1 MAKLKNLFLLFS
13 LFAVFASPH
22 YAQQVSAT
30 TSEAPVATKKVEKKP
45 APMSLQTTP
54 KMRNETRYLV
64 FCMERGHYL
73 KTPITELDVREF
85 IREYMQNLDFFKLFF
100 TAEDVQYYQ
109 DFFAPSIDIMLRQGT
124 LLPAYSIYE
133 KFLERATARIE
144 WIKKRMDE
152 PFDFETAETFRPD
165 RSKEDWPA
173 NMEEADKLWN
183 KRITYDL
190 INEILG
196 YSLDAKKAEKEKGKE
211 AAAKKPSPES
221 PGEKAAALA
230 AEPDESENMVEK
242 EVLQTEAMEE
252 EIPKTFE
259 EKLAKAKKE
268 VLRRYERLVENYAKA
283 DAVEAQEIYLNT
295 LSRLYDPHS
304 AFLSEYYL
312 EEFDISVRNALVG
325 IGALLQD
332 KDGYCTLAELMP
344 GGPAEECKLLKPGD
358 KILGVGQETGEIVDV
373 IGMKLRNTV
382 KMIRGKENTKVRLLI
397 EPVSNPSARKIVTLV
412 RREIK
417 LTTKLARADVYTI
430 PVGDKTV
437 PIGVIDLPAFYGEGG
452 LNGES
457 KGFSTTKDVE
467 ELLTKLKA
475 MNVKGIILDLR
486 RNGGG
491 FLNEAVDLAGL
502 FIKTGPVVQVRDA
515 AGRTNKLRDEN
526 EKVVWNGPLIIL
538 VSRLS
543 ASATEIVAG
552 ALKDH
557 QRAIIV
563 GDKSTHGKGTVQAV
577 YHLQNFDPE
586 QKSAAKVTI
595 QKWYAPN
602 GESIQL
608 KGVHSDIVL
617 PSAYDYMEIGE
628 QYKDYAMKWDS
639 ISPDS
644 IEELYGYGLPKGQAE
659 ALMGLLTKQSEQRQ
673 KSLEDFAL
681 WNERLDWVKARQAKK
696 DWSLNLKKRE
706 QELDADEKYNE
717 HVKEVQKKLAKK
729 NYSKQEVLLDSA
741 KDAEQKKDA
750 KDDGAS
756 KDSYD
761 IDSIDGDIDDDDT
774 PEFDVQLRESLRI
787 MADWLEVL
795 QNPNILKTSETRKKP
810 ADDTSIENSKKV
822 SPESSEPVANAASGS

>member
-1 MAKLKNLFLLFS
+1 MIKLRKLFLF
-13 LFAVFASPH
+13 FALIVGFAALP
-22 YAQQVSAT
+22 YAQQGAGL
-30 TSEAPVATKKVEKKP
+30 TSEAAVSVKKAEKKS
-45 APMSLQTTP
+45 APMTLQTTP

-133 KFLERATARIE
+133 KFLERANARID

-152 PFDFETAETFRPD
+152 PFDFDTAETFRPD

-173 NMEEADKLWN
+173 NMADADKLWN

-196 YSLDAKKAEKEKGKE
+196 YSLDAKKAEKQKGKKDG
-211 AAAKKPSPES
+211 AAKPSSAS
-221 PGEKAAALA
+221 PGEEAAALA
-230 AEPDESENMVEK
+230 AEPDESENMIEK
-242 EVLQTEAMEE
+242 EVLQTEVMEE

-417 LTTKLARADVYTI
+417 LTTKLAKADVYTI

-515 AGRTNKLRDEN
+515 GGRTNKLRDEN
-526 EKVVWNGPLIIL
+526 EKIVWNGPLIIL

-639 ISPDS
+639 ISPDA
-644 IEELYGYGLPKGQAE
+644 IEHLYGYGLPQGQAE
-659 ALMGLLTKQSEQRQ
+659 ALMGLLTKQSEKRQ

-696 DWSLNLKKRE
+696 DWSLNFKKRE

-717 HVKEVQKKLAKK
+717 HVKEVQKKLAEK

-741 KDAEQKKDA
+741 KDVEKKEAGNSDGS
-750 KDDGAS
+750 KDD
-756 KDSYD
+756 YD
-761 IDSIDGDIDDDDT
+761 IDSIDSDIDDDT

-795 QNPNILKTSETRKKP
+795 EHPEVLKNSKPEKKTD
-810 ADDTSIENSKKV
+810 AGDSIENSQKS
-822 SPESSEPVANAASGS
+822 SPESSQSVASAANR

>member
-1 MAKLKNLFLLFS
+1 MIKLRKLFLF
-13 LFAVFASPH
+13 FALIVGFAALP
-22 YAQQVSAT
+22 YAQQGAGL
-30 TSEAPVATKKVEKKP
+30 TSEAAVSVKKAEKKS
-45 APMSLQTTP
+45 APMTLQTTP

-133 KFLERATARIE
+133 KFLERANARID

-152 PFDFETAETFRPD
+152 PFDFDTAETFRPD

-173 NMEEADKLWN
+173 NMADADKLWN

-196 YSLDAKKAEKEKGKE
+196 YSLDAKKAEKQKGKKDG
-211 AAAKKPSPES
+211 AAKPSSAS
-221 PGEKAAALA
+221 PGEEAAALA
-230 AEPDESENMVEK
+230 AEPDESENMIEK
-242 EVLQTEAMEE
+242 EVLQTEVMEE

-417 LTTKLARADVYTI
+417 LTTKLAKADVYTI

-515 AGRTNKLRDEN
+515 GGRTNKLRDEN
-526 EKVVWNGPLIIL
+526 EKIVWNGPLIIL

-639 ISPDS
+639 ISPDA
-644 IEELYGYGLPKGQAE
+644 IEHLYGYGLPQGQAE
-659 ALMGLLTKQSEQRQ
+659 ALMGLLTKQSEKRQ

-681 WNERLDWVKARQAKK
+681 WNERLD
-696 DWSLNLKKRE
+696 
-706 QELDADEKYNE
+706 
-717 HVKEVQKKLAKK
+717 
-729 NYSKQEVLLDSA
+729 
-741 KDAEQKKDA
+741 
-750 KDDGAS
+750 
-756 KDSYD
+756 
-761 IDSIDGDIDDDDT
+761 
-774 PEFDVQLRESLRI
+774 
-787 MADWLEVL
+787 
-795 QNPNILKTSETRKKP
+795 
-810 ADDTSIENSKKV
+810 
-822 SPESSEPVANAASGS
+822 

>member
-1 MAKLKNLFLLFS
+1 MIKLRKLFFFFFLIVG
-13 LFAVFASPH
+13 FAALP
-22 YAQQVSAT
+22 YAQQGAGL
-30 TSEAPVATKKVEKKP
+30 TSEAAVSVKKAEKKS
-45 APMSLQTTP
+45 APMTLQTTP

-133 KFLERATARIE
+133 KFLERANARID

-152 PFDFETAETFRPD
+152 PFDFDTAETFRPD

-173 NMEEADKLWN
+173 SMADADKLWN

-196 YSLDAKKAEKEKGKE
+196 YSLDAKKAEKQKGKKDG
-211 AAAKKPSPES
+211 AAKPSSAS
-221 PGEKAAALA
+221 PGEEAAALA
-230 AEPDESENMVEK
+230 AEPDESENMIEK
-242 EVLQTEAMEE
+242 EVLQTEVMEE

-417 LTTKLARADVYTI
+417 LTTKLAKADVYTI

-515 AGRTNKLRDEN
+515 GGRTNKLRDEN
-526 EKVVWNGPLIIL
+526 EKIVWNGPLIIL

-639 ISPDS
+639 ISPDA
-644 IEELYGYGLPKGQAE
+644 IEQLYGYGLPQGQAE
-659 ALMGLLTKQSEQRQ
+659 ALMGLLTKQSEKRQ

-696 DWSLNLKKRE
+696 DWSLNFKKRE

-717 HVKEVQKKLAKK
+717 HVKEVQKKLAEK

-741 KDAEQKKDA
+741 KDVEKKEAGNSDGS
-750 KDDGAS
+750 KDD
-756 KDSYD
+756 YD
-761 IDSIDGDIDDDDT
+761 IDSIDSDIDDDT

-795 QNPNILKTSETRKKP
+795 EHPEVLKNSKPEKKTD
-810 ADDTSIENSKKV
+810 AGDSIENSQKS
-822 SPESSEPVANAASGS
+822 SPESSQPVASAANR

>member
-1 MAKLKNLFLLFS
+1 MFLF
-13 LFAVFASPH
+13 FALIVGFAALP
-22 YAQQVSAT
+22 YAQQGAGL
-30 TSEAPVATKKVEKKP
+30 TSEAAVSVKKAEKKS
-45 APMSLQTTP
+45 APMTLQTTP

-133 KFLERATARIE
+133 KFLERANARID

-152 PFDFETAETFRPD
+152 PFDFDTAETFRPD

-173 NMEEADKLWN
+173 NMADADKLWN

-196 YSLDAKKAEKEKGKE
+196 YSLDAKKAEKQKGKKDG
-211 AAAKKPSPES
+211 AAKPSSAS
-221 PGEKAAALA
+221 PGEEAAALA
-230 AEPDESENMVEK
+230 AEPDESENMIEK
-242 EVLQTEAMEE
+242 EVLQTEVMEE

-417 LTTKLARADVYTI
+417 LTTKLAKADVYTI

-486 RNGGG
+486 R
-491 FLNEAVDLAGL
+491 
-502 FIKTGPVVQVRDA
+502 I
-515 AGRTNKLRDEN
+515 
-526 EKVVWNGPLIIL
+526 
-538 VSRLS
+538 
-543 ASATEIVAG
+543 
-552 ALKDH
+552 
-557 QRAIIV
+557 
-563 GDKSTHGKGTVQAV
+563 
-577 YHLQNFDPE
+577 
-586 QKSAAKVTI
+586 
-595 QKWYAPN
+595 
-602 GESIQL
+602 
-608 KGVHSDIVL
+608 
-617 PSAYDYMEIGE
+617 
-628 QYKDYAMKWDS
+628 
-639 ISPDS
+639 
-644 IEELYGYGLPKGQAE
+644 
-659 ALMGLLTKQSEQRQ
+659 
-673 KSLEDFAL
+673 
-681 WNERLDWVKARQAKK
+681 
-696 DWSLNLKKRE
+696 
-706 QELDADEKYNE
+706 
-717 HVKEVQKKLAKK
+717 
-729 NYSKQEVLLDSA
+729 
-741 KDAEQKKDA
+741 
-750 KDDGAS
+750 
-756 KDSYD
+756 
-761 IDSIDGDIDDDDT
+761 
-774 PEFDVQLRESLRI
+774 
-787 MADWLEVL
+787 
-795 QNPNILKTSETRKKP
+795 
-810 ADDTSIENSKKV
+810 
-822 SPESSEPVANAASGS
+822 

>member
-1 MAKLKNLFLLFS
+1 MIKLRKLFLF
-13 LFAVFASPH
+13 FALIVGFAALP
-22 YAQQVSAT
+22 YAQQGAGL
-30 TSEAPVATKKVEKKP
+30 TSETAVSVKKAEKKS
-45 APMSLQTTP
+45 APMTLQTTP

-133 KFLERATARIE
+133 KFLERANARID

-152 PFDFETAETFRPD
+152 PFDFDTAETFRPD

-173 NMEEADKLWN
+173 NMADADKLWN

-196 YSLDAKKAEKEKGKE
+196 YSLDAKKAEKQKGKKDGS
-211 AAAKKPSPES
+211 AKPSSAS
-221 PGEKAAALA
+221 PGEEAAALA
-230 AEPDESENMVEK
+230 AEPDESENMIEK
-242 EVLQTEAMEE
+242 EVLQTEVMEE

-417 LTTKLARADVYTI
+417 LTTKLAKADVYTI

-515 AGRTNKLRDEN
+515 GGRTNKLRDEN
-526 EKVVWNGPLIIL
+526 EKIVWNGPLIIL

-543 ASATEIVAG
+543 ASATEIVAC

-563 GDKSTHGKGTVQAV
+563 GD
-577 YHLQNFDPE
+577 
-586 QKSAAKVTI
+586 
-595 QKWYAPN
+595 
-602 GESIQL
+602 
-608 KGVHSDIVL
+608 
-617 PSAYDYMEIGE
+617 
-628 QYKDYAMKWDS
+628 
-639 ISPDS
+639 
-644 IEELYGYGLPKGQAE
+644 
-659 ALMGLLTKQSEQRQ
+659 
-673 KSLEDFAL
+673 
-681 WNERLDWVKARQAKK
+681 
-696 DWSLNLKKRE
+696 
-706 QELDADEKYNE
+706 
-717 HVKEVQKKLAKK
+717 
-729 NYSKQEVLLDSA
+729 
-741 KDAEQKKDA
+741 
-750 KDDGAS
+750 
-756 KDSYD
+756 
-761 IDSIDGDIDDDDT
+761 
-774 PEFDVQLRESLRI
+774 
-787 MADWLEVL
+787 
-795 QNPNILKTSETRKKP
+795 
-810 ADDTSIENSKKV
+810 
-822 SPESSEPVANAASGS
+822 

>member
-1 MAKLKNLFLLFS
+1 MIKLRKLFLF
-13 LFAVFASPH
+13 FALIVGFAALP
-22 YAQQVSAT
+22 YAQQGAGL
-30 TSEAPVATKKVEKKP
+30 TSEAAVSVKKAEKKS
-45 APMSLQTTP
+45 APMTLQTTP

-133 KFLERATARIE
+133 KFLERANARID

-152 PFDFETAETFRPD
+152 PFDFDTAETFRPD

-173 NMEEADKLWN
+173 NMADADKLWN

-196 YSLDAKKAEKEKGKE
+196 YSLDAKKAEKQKGKKDG
-211 AAAKKPSPES
+211 AAKPSSAS
-221 PGEKAAALA
+221 PGEEAAALA
-230 AEPDESENMVEK
+230 AEPDESENMIEK
-242 EVLQTEAMEE
+242 EVLQTEVMEE

-417 LTTKLARADVYTI
+417 LTTKLAKADVYTI

-515 AGRTNKLRDEN
+515 GGRTNKLRDEN
-526 EKVVWNGPLIIL
+526 EKIVWNGPLIIL

-563 GDKSTHGKGTVQAV
+563 GDKSTHGKGTVQTV

-595 QKWYAPN
+595 QKWYGSPMAN
-602 GESIQL
+602 
-608 KGVHSDIVL
+608 
-617 PSAYDYMEIGE
+617 
-628 QYKDYAMKWDS
+628 QYS
-639 ISPDS
+639 
-644 IEELYGYGLPKGQAE
+644 
-659 ALMGLLTKQSEQRQ
+659 
-673 KSLEDFAL
+673 
-681 WNERLDWVKARQAKK
+681 
-696 DWSLNLKKRE
+696 
-706 QELDADEKYNE
+706 
-717 HVKEVQKKLAKK
+717 
-729 NYSKQEVLLDSA
+729 
-741 KDAEQKKDA
+741 
-750 KDDGAS
+750 
-756 KDSYD
+756 
-761 IDSIDGDIDDDDT
+761 
-774 PEFDVQLRESLRI
+774 
-787 MADWLEVL
+787 
-795 QNPNILKTSETRKKP
+795 
-810 ADDTSIENSKKV
+810 
-822 SPESSEPVANAASGS
+822 

>member
-1 MAKLKNLFLLFS
+1 MIKLRKLFLF
-13 LFAVFASPH
+13 FALIVGFAALP
-22 YAQQVSAT
+22 YAQQGAGL
-30 TSEAPVATKKVEKKP
+30 TSEAEVSVKKAEKKS
-45 APMSLQTTP
+45 APMTLQTTP

-133 KFLERATARIE
+133 KFLERANARID

-152 PFDFETAETFRPD
+152 PFDFDTAETFRPD

-173 NMEEADKLWN
+173 NMADADKLWN

-196 YSLDAKKAEKEKGKE
+196 YSLDAKKAEKQKGKKDG
-211 AAAKKPSPES
+211 AAKPSSAS
-221 PGEKAAALA
+221 PGEEAAALA
-230 AEPDESENMVEK
+230 AEPDESENMIEK
-242 EVLQTEAMEE
+242 EVLQTEVMEE

-417 LTTKLARADVYTI
+417 LTTKLAKADVYTI

-515 AGRTNKLRDEN
+515 GGRTNKLRDEN
-526 EKVVWNGPLIIL
+526 EKIVWNGPLIIL

-639 ISPDS
+639 ISPDA
-644 IEELYGYGLPKGQAE
+644 IEQLYGYGLPQGQAE
-659 ALMGLLTKQSEQRQ
+659 ALMGLLTKQSEKLIKRF
-673 KSLEDFAL
+673 KETEKFVTRRGPDMKAL
-681 WNERLDWVKARQAKK
+681 SKEELDVFWRQAK
-696 DWSLNLKKRE
+696 
-706 QELDADEKYNE
+706 
-717 HVKEVQKKLAKK
+717 
-729 NYSKQEVLLDSA
+729 
-741 KDAEQKKDA
+741 
-750 KDDGAS
+750 
-756 KDSYD
+756 
-761 IDSIDGDIDDDDT
+761 
-774 PEFDVQLRESLRI
+774 
-787 MADWLEVL
+787 
-795 QNPNILKTSETRKKP
+795 QNI
-810 ADDTSIENSKKV
+810 
-822 SPESSEPVANAASGS
+822 

>member
-1 MAKLKNLFLLFS
+1 MIKLRKLFLF
-13 LFAVFASPH
+13 FALIVGFAALP
-22 YAQQVSAT
+22 YAQQGAGL
-30 TSEAPVATKKVEKKP
+30 TSEAAVSVKKAEKKS
-45 APMSLQTTP
+45 APMTLQTTP

-133 KFLERATARIE
+133 KFLERANARID

-152 PFDFETAETFRPD
+152 PFDFDTAETFRPD

-173 NMEEADKLWN
+173 NMADADKLWN

-196 YSLDAKKAEKEKGKE
+196 YSLDAKKAEKQKGKKDGS
-211 AAAKKPSPES
+211 AKPSSAS
-221 PGEKAAALA
+221 PGEEAAALA
-230 AEPDESENMVEK
+230 AEPDESENMIEK
-242 EVLQTEAMEE
+242 EVLQTEVMEE

-417 LTTKLARADVYTI
+417 LTTKLAKADVYTI

-515 AGRTNKLRDEN
+515 GGRTNKLRDEN
-526 EKVVWNGPLIIL
+526 EKIVWNGPLIIL

-639 ISPDS
+639 ISPDA
-644 IEELYGYGLPKGQAE
+644 IEQLYGYGLPQGQAE
-659 ALMGLLTKQSEQRQ
+659 ALMELLTKQSEKRQ

-696 DWSLNLKKRE
+696 DWSLNFKKRE

-717 HVKEVQKKLAKK
+717 HVKEVQKKLAEK

-741 KDAEQKKDA
+741 KDVEKKEAGNSDGS
-750 KDDGAS
+750 KDD
-756 KDSYD
+756 YD
-761 IDSIDGDIDDDDT
+761 IDSIDSDIDDDT

-795 QNPNILKTSETRKKP
+795 EHPEVLKNSKPEKKTD
-810 ADDTSIENSKKV
+810 AGDSIEHSKK
-822 SPESSEPVANAASGS
+822 SSHESSQPVASAANR